1 MPSHATW
8 ADSLGWSH
16 SPMREEAGLSY
27 PAIESFAERPA
38 MGERKKKCCDRV
50 IGVQKILLYLPTFS
64 SAQHTTPALRQKA
77 HTSQLPKI
85 KPTQLW
91 VSLHAAN
98 KHLLISFAVV
108 ERVMLFHFHCF
119 VPLCRYTASY
129 VTVAST
135 DALDKLRQRC
145 RCVNRM
151 PLHDLFSYLLFS
163 SNQRIF

>member
-38 MGERKKKCCDRV
+38 MGESKKKCCDRV

-91 VSLHAAN
+91 VALHAAN

-108 ERVMLFHFHCF
+108 ERVMLFSL
-119 VPLCRYTASY
+119 PLFRPT
-129 VTVAST
+129 
-135 DALDKLRQRC
+135 
-145 RCVNRM
+145 M
-151 PLHDLFSYLLFS
+151 PLHS
-163 SNQRIF
+163 